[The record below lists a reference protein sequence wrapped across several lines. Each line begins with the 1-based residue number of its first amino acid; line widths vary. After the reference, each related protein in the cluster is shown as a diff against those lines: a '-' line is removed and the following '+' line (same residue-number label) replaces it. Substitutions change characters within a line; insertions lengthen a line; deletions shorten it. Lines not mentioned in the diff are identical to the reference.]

1 MSKSKNERKQKK
13 QPEKPKNGLK
23 NWRLD
28 LRRWASLDSWGPHC
42 LVILMI
48 ICWMV
53 HSTESSP
60 TTNPS
65 SPVLLPSQ
73 QILFKQVGY
82 YAGQTHLIHYRIPI
96 PLQPIIDN
104 ILEFQT
110 NLTFHHDVADT
121 YAFHMVGKTNI
132 SLLNI
137 TDNHL
142 QVKNVL
148 TNAHNR
154 LEVVK
159 YDLIQLIQTL
169 PAAKTASTA
178 TSPKDPKPF
187 TLQPQSRNKRFV
199 EFVALGTATA
209 ALTLATFNKIQLDN
223 LQAAFTEEAHKV
235 DIVVDV
241 QAIHDKHLHM
251 LQAEVDQQTQ
261 SLALVEYG
269 LNALILQNA
278 LNTRIDSYTRKITIL
293 NNFITAA
300 MDHKLSPGI
309 LPAETLYAILNHTSA
324 NAKSRNLRNF
334 LNQPSDLCQLPT
346 SFAFNSTSNEFILYL
361 HVPLVTPDNLMSL
374 YHYIPAP
381 FMLSPTANY
390 TLTPEID
397 HNDHLA
403 YHDDGTFKVLSTATL
418 DNCIRLGNAHFC
430 KGRSIIQKD
439 LDTSCLG
446 SLFRGHALSA
456 QNTCRFRI
464 THKTEQVVE
473 IAPNK
478 FRIFPRLDKV
488 EAKLK
493 CKDDSSTKTFFFGDE
508 VQLAPGCRL
517 SLENHIIVADEE
529 EETLVKNNIAD
540 WAWDAAS
547 MFPQHSI
554 DNIDLAINHLREMGS
569 HHFDASDLIHQ
580 LQNMPSSK
588 IMEHLNTFS
597 PFSWIISIVA
607 LIITTCL
614 VITALKKFRRYRQ
627 ASKQQRH
634 QPENNKPIIRQNNE
648 MFNPLLNHQDYNPS
662 VPIADG
668 NLTMSQARNPPSCPS
683 YTPHQ

>member
-1 MSKSKNERKQKK
+1 MTSF
-13 QPEKPKNGLK
+13 
-23 NWRLD
+23 
-28 LRRWASLDSWGPHC
+28 
-42 LVILMI
+42 
-48 ICWMV
+48 WMV
-53 HSTESSP
+53 HLTESSP
-60 TTNPS
+60 TS
-65 SPVLLPSQ
+65 SPNPQVLLPPQ
-73 QILFKQVGY
+73 QILFNQVGY

-110 NLTFHHDVADT
+110 NLTFHHDVADS
-121 YAFHMVGKTNI
+121 YAFHMVENTNV
-132 SLLNI
+132 SLLNL

-142 QVKNVL
+142 QVKNVIK
-148 TNAHNR
+148 NAHNR

-159 YDLIQLIQTL
+159 YDLLQLIHTL
-169 PAAKTASTA
+169 PAAKTASSA

-187 TLQPQSRNKRFV
+187 SLTPQSRNKRFV

-278 LNTRIDSYTRKITIL
+278 LNTKIDSYTRKINIL

-309 LPAETLYAILNHTSA
+309 LPAETLYAILNHTYA
-324 NAKSRNLRNF
+324 NAKARSLRNF

-346 SFAFNSTSNEFILYL
+346 SFAFNSTSNEFVLFL

-374 YHYIPAP
+374 YRYVPAP

-403 YHDDGTFKVLSTATL
+403 YHDDGTFKVLSTSAL
-418 DNCIRLGNAHFC
+418 NNCIKLGNAHFC
-430 KGRSIIQKD
+430 KGRSIIGLD

-446 SLFRGHALSA
+446 SLFRGHTLSA

-473 IAPNK
+473 IAPNR
-478 FRIFPRLDKV
+478 FRIYPRLDKV

-493 CKDDSSTKTFFFGDE
+493 CKDDSSTRTFRFADE

-517 SLENHIIVADEE
+517 TLENHIIVADEE
-529 EETLVKNNIAD
+529 EEILVKNNIAT

-554 DNIDLAINHLREMGS
+554 DSIDLAINHLREMGS

-588 IMEHLNTFS
+588 ILEHLNSFS
-597 PFSWIISIVA
+597 PFSWIISIIA
-607 LIITTCL
+607 LILTIIII
-614 VITALKKFRRYRQ
+614 ITAYRKFKRARR
-627 ASKQQRH
+627 ASRQRH
-634 QPENNKPIIRQNNE
+634 QSENHRPIIRQNNE
-648 MFNPLLNHQDYNPS
+648 MFNPTYNNQEYNPIL
-662 VPIADG
+662 PIADG
-668 NLTMSQARNPPSCPS
+668 NLTMAQARNPPSCPS